1 MSLSHLLSANVS
13 SALEY
18 FSQMGYH
25 DDIDTRRAFLKVIT
39 NILDQ
44 GAEFDKGEE
53 DLRDK
58 YEALLELL
66 FEQNMLVTQALL
78 QVIQITEAD
87 DVTRVLVNICEAY
100 TASHAD
106 TAALTQSPSTTPHV
120 PHEEGQSFT
129 LRLLKMAISTE
140 ISKTES
146 PNTLFRRNSVATKL
160 MAAYTK
166 LIGSQYLKD
175 TLSKP
180 LEYLLQTPL
189 DFEVDPTK
197 LTPGQSREANMKNI
211 NEVSNTFL
219 KSIIGSLEACPP

>member
-87 DVTRVLVNICEAY
+87 DVTRVLVSICEAY
-100 TASHAD
+100 TASHVD
-106 TAALTQSPSTTPHV
+106 TTLTQSPSTATHV

-197 LTPGQSREANMKNI
+197 LTPGQNREANMKNI
-211 NEVSNTFL
+211 SEVSNMFL
-219 KSIIGSLEACPP
+219 KSIISSLEACPP

>member
-1 MSLSHLLSANVS
+1 MSLSHLLSANVN

-18 FSQMGYH
+18 FAQMGYH

-58 YEALLELL
+58 YETLLELL
-66 FEQNMLVTQALL
+66 FEQNMLVIQALL

-87 DVTRVLVNICEAY
+87 DVTRVLVNICETY

-106 TAALTQSPSTTPHV
+106 TALAQSPGPVPVH

-129 LRLLKMAISTE
+129 LQLLKMAISTE

-197 LTPGQSREANMKNI
+197 LAPGQSREANMKNI
-211 NEVSNTFL
+211 SEVSNMFL
-219 KSIIGSLEACPP
+219 KSIITSLDTCPP

>member
-1 MSLSHLLSANVS
+1 M
-13 SALEY
+13 
-18 FSQMGYH
+18 
-25 DDIDTRRAFLKVIT
+25 
-39 NILDQ
+39 
-44 GAEFDKGEE
+44 
-53 DLRDK
+53 
-58 YEALLELL
+58 
-66 FEQNMLVTQALL
+66 
-78 QVIQITEAD
+78 QITEAD

-106 TAALTQSPSTTPHV
+106 TAALTQSPGTAPHV

-175 TLSKP
+175 TLSKVILMFYYCTSKNSYSLSKP

-197 LTPGQSREANMKNI
+197 LTPGQSRDANMKNI
-211 NEVSNTFL
+211 NDVSNMFL
-219 KSIIGSLEACPP
+219 KSIIGSLDACPP